1 MNCKGKSVHFADEL
15 ADRAETVAGF
25 LKGLANGHRML
36 ILCALTSGE
45 RSVTQLIDETGIAQT
60 SMSQHLGKLREEGL
74 VDFRRDHRTLHYFI
88 AHPAVSEIMAVL
100 YNNFCKARDHVQ

>member
-45 RSVTQLIDETGIAQT
+45 RSVTAA
-60 SMSQHLGKLREEGL
+60 H
-74 VDFRRDHRTLHYFI
+74 RR
-88 AHPAVSEIMAVL
+88 
-100 YNNFCKARDHVQ
+100 NRDRANLDVATPRKVA